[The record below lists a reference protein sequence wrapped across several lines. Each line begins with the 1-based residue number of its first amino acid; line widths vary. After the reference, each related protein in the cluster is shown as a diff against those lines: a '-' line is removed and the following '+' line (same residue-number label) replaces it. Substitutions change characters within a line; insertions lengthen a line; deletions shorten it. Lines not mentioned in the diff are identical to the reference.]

1 MATEFTP
8 FPQLIT
14 ELRLEIWR
22 FALPD
27 PDPSPTWPLFRYKK
41 GCWVIEEIGPQW
53 DGPDPNG
60 ENLQARFDTN
70 QLEPLR
76 IPLPLYCVNR
86 EAHGV
91 AIKYLREHK
100 YAVTLRTTSSGE
112 TRSCDILRPF
122 NPRTDTIFLPV
133 ADAYAF
139 GGEPGDRLHAPDM
152 EDRYV
157 SFPYAALP
165 RLAVT
170 PSGLEALKSE
180 PLETFLTTGG
190 MITMLYVVDV
200 PATST
205 LTLQDLENEAD
216 FPLVGLEETSRAKV
230 TWTHYEGEWTTSG
243 DDCEARVRL
252 REMVAGLEDIGTNP
266 GDDSW
271 DVRLV
276 NLITT

>member
-1 MATEFTP
+1 
-8 FPQLIT
+8 L
-14 ELRLEIWR
+14 
-22 FALPD
+22 

-60 ENLQARFDTN
+60 ENLQAGFDTS

-91 AIKYLREHK
+91 TIKYLREHE
-100 YAVTLRTTSSGE
+100 YAVTFRTNSSGE
-112 TRSCDILRPF
+112 TRGCDFLRPF

-139 GGEPGDRLHAPDM
+139 GLEPGDRLHEPDM
-152 EDRYV
+152 KDRYV
-157 SFPYAALP
+157 SSPYAALP

-180 PLETFLTTGG
+180 LLDAFLTTGG
-190 MITMLYVVDV
+190 MITTLYVVDV

-205 LTLQDLENEAD
+205 LTLQDLDNNGE
-216 FPLVGLEETSRAKV
+216 FPLVGLEDTFRARLEWSSSRQ
-230 TWTHYEGEWTTSG
+230 EWTDSG
-243 DDCEARVRL
+243 DYCEGRVRL
-252 REMVAGLEDIGTNP
+252 RCMVAGLEKIGTYP
-266 GDDSW
+266 GEDGW
-271 DVRLV
+271 DVQLV
-276 NLITT
+276 YLTTT